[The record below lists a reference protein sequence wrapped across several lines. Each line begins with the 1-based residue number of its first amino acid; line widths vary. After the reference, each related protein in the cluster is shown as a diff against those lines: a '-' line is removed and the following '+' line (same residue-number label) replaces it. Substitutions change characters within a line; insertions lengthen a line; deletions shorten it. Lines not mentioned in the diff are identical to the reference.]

1 MQNASRQEF
10 DDALNSY
17 HAPRSEFH
25 ADEFKNK
32 VTSQAQGNKRFF
44 FNDYVLCELQ
54 ISIVCYLFNIYYL
67 LY

>member
-44 FNDYVLCELQ
+44 FNDYVLCEHQ
-54 ISIVCYLFNIYYL
+54 I
-67 LY
+67 

>member
-1 MQNASRQEF
+1 MSSQAIEMQNASRREF

-25 ADEFKNK
+25 ADEFKNE
-32 VTSQAQGNKRFF
+32 VTSQAQGNERFF

-54 ISIVCYLFNIYYL
+54 I
-67 LY
+67 